1 MRTTRISTS
10 IALAAGLIA
19 IGGAPALAA
28 GNDLNCSNFEYQ
40 EDAQAELEKD
50 PSDPN
55 RLDEGGEEG
64 VACES
69 LPSRGSSSD
78 TDNDDDQ
85 GSDSSSEDGDD
96 QMVMPSGGVDAGA
109 GGATGDPT
117 SLYVGGGL
125 LVAAGGVGA
134 VVLRRR
140 TAA

>member
-1 MRTTRISTS
+1 MRTARISTS

-28 GNDLNCSNFEYQ
+28 GNDLNCSDFEYQ

-55 RLDEGGEEG
+55 RLDQGGVEGK
-64 VACES
+64 ACES
-69 LPSRGSSSD
+69 LPTRGSSSD
-78 TDNDDDQ
+78 TSDDE
-85 GSDSSSEDGDD
+85 GSDSSSDDSDDD

-109 GGATGDPT
+109 GGASTDPA

-125 LVAAGGVGA
+125 LIAAGAAGV

-140 TAA
+140 SAA